1 MEMHKEEKRS
11 RANIL
16 PPMPKLS
23 SSEVFTKLF
32 KSAPNADVFS
42 ILPGFDQPSLARSQE
57 VEPNLPV
64 PLHNLYD
71 RKNATLPDADLRQ
84 LCSKAFD
91 EIKITKTEADF
102 LQKATI
108 PQSQC
113 LTWYEHRKG
122 RITASYFHDVSRHM
136 RGS

>member
-32 KSAPNADVFS
+32 KSAPNAVVFS

-64 PLHNLYD
+64 PLHNLYVE
-71 RKNATLPDADLRQ
+71 RMQHYLMQT
-84 LCSKAFD
+84 
-91 EIKITKTEADF
+91 
-102 LQKATI
+102 
-108 PQSQC
+108 
-113 LTWYEHRKG
+113 
-122 RITASYFHDVSRHM
+122 
-136 RGS
+136 